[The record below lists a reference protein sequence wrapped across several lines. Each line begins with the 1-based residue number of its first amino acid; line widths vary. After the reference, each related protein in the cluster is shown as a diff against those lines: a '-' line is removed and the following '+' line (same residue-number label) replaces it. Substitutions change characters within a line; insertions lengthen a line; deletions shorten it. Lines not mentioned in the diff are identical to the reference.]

1 MKRAL
6 AARVAMLLTSS
17 GALAEDYT
25 VNFAIDMHG
34 RQDAGAVACRTGNRC
49 AVRVDSLRCCIGG

>member
-6 AARVAMLLTSS
+6 AAILAMFLTSS
-17 GALAEDYT
+17 SALATDYT

-34 RQDAGAVACRTGNRC
+34 RQDTNFIESVP
-49 AVRVDSLRCCIGG
+49 